1 MAHPLVGKYETTDLT
16 ALSPEDR
23 VFARTEI
30 KDALSGKSKAKLSP
44 EDRVILLRLWMETFE
59 RAAQPATAA
68 EIANGPAPA
77 AQQAKAPVKATT
89 RRMPSVSFPK
99 FTTIRAIF
107 RALAILR
114 LPDLIFISCCAAVT
128 SAVIYLGAHT
138 LKEAHRIED
147 VKREAEALVA
157 WIKENGGD
165 KRAAENFQPA
175 ACIKT
180 SGENWNGCLAALV
193 AEGGPLADKKNHFD
207 NSRDFFA
214 PKCDMGKPDT
224 VGTIIIERGAVP
236 IGSTSLAYSALDGT
250 ESIAKDLTL
259 RVIVCGRGF
268 HLIKVATDLIF

>member
-30 KDALSGKSKAKLSP
+30 KDALSGKSKSKLSP

-59 RAAQPATAA
+59 RAAQPPTAA
-68 EIANGPAPA
+68 EIANGPAPVA
-77 AQQAKAPVKATT
+77 PREKTPAKTAS
-89 RRMPSVSFPK
+89 RRMPSVQIPK

-114 LPDLIFISCCAAVT
+114 LPDLIFICCCGAIT
-128 SAVIYLGAHT
+128 TFVIMLGAHAMQ
-138 LKEAHRIED
+138 EALRIEA
-147 VKREAEALVA
+147 VKREAEVVVA

-165 KRAAENFQPA
+165 KRAEETFNPA

-180 SGENWNGCLAALV
+180 SNENWKGCLTAMTS
-193 AEGGPLADKKNHFD
+193 EGGPFANKKNHFE
-207 NSRDFFA
+207 NGRDFFA
-214 PKCDMGKPDT
+214 AKCDMSNPDT
-224 VGTIIIERGAVP
+224 VGTIIVERGSVP
-236 IGSTSLAYSALDGT
+236 LGSTALTYTAFDGT

-268 HLIKVATDLIF
+268 HLIKVATDLTF

>member
-59 RAAQPATAA
+59 RAAQPSTAS
-68 EIANGPAPA
+68 EIANGPAPVA
-77 AQQAKAPVKATT
+77 PRAKAPVKTT
-89 RRMPSVSFPK
+89 ARRIPSVPIPK

-138 LKEAHRIED
+138 MNEAHRIED
-147 VKREAEALVA
+147 VKREAETLVA

-165 KRAAENFQPA
+165 KRAEEKFQPV

-180 SGENWNGCLAALV
+180 SGESWKACLASLTSKD
-193 AEGGPLADKKNHFD
+193 GPLADKKNHFD
-207 NSRDFFA
+207 NSYAFFA
-214 PKCDMGKPDT
+214 PKCDMSNPDT
-224 VGTIIIERGAVP
+224 VGAIIIEKGAVP
-236 IGSTSLAYSALDGT
+236 IGATSLAYTAFDGT
-250 ESIAKDLTL
+250 ESLAKDLTL

-268 HLIKVATDLIF
+268 HLIRVATDLTF

>member
-59 RAAQPATAA
+59 RAAQPSTAS
-68 EIANGPAPA
+68 EIANGPAPVA
-77 AQQAKAPVKATT
+77 PRAKAPVKTT
-89 RRMPSVSFPK
+89 ARRIPSVPIPK

-138 LKEAHRIED
+138 MKEAHRIED
-147 VKREAEALVA
+147 VKREAETLVA

-165 KRAAENFQPA
+165 KRAAENFRPA

-180 SGENWNGCLAALV
+180 SGENWNACLAALI

-214 PKCDMGKPDT
+214 PKCDMGNPDT

-236 IGSTSLAYSALDGT
+236 LGSTSLAYIALDGT
-250 ESIAKDLTL
+250 ESIAKDLML

-268 HLIKVATDLIF
+268 HLIKVATDLTF